1 MKFKA
6 LIDGV
11 HFDPKKGAVRIV
23 LVGASHVSLD
33 ELTTLSPKDE
43 TIQVTFESEQTKL
56 EEREPEKLPYLKEA
70 DPDDVPDD
78 EGEEGDSKHWLQY
91 KPDGKEQTH
100 PDEESEESSTVTEFP
115 TEEAE
120 KEVKDVGD
128 SITLKGEDA
137 VVKLKEAAERLKEGD
152 EDEVEGGGQE
162 V

>member
-6 LIDGV
+6 LINGV
-11 HFDPKKGAVRIV
+11 HFDQEKGTVEIALI
-23 LVGASHVSLD
+23 ATSYVSID
-33 ELTTLSPKDE
+33 ELVTIGQKDE
-43 TIQVTFESEQTKL
+43 TIQVILESEQTKL
-56 EEREPEKLPYLKEA
+56 EEREPEKRPYLKEA